1 MLEDARPKSARS
13 LAAKD
18 RSNMPRGA
26 SPKRNDRM
34 KTVTEGNDL
43 GDYNTIGHSEKSYK
57 R

>member
-1 MLEDARPKSARS
+1 LLEDARPKSARS